1 MKAIDLNCDL
11 GERIEISQSGGD
23 AAIFPL
29 ISSANIACGFHAG
42 DPQIMRDSVSL
53 ALRHGVSIGAHPGTH
68 DVEGFGRRAMNLST
82 VEVENLMLYQIGAL
96 DAFARAAGGQ
106 IRHIKPHGWLYNE
119 AAKNANFAQVIA
131 STVRSLNPEWILFGA
146 AGSQLIAAAKAVR
159 LPFAEEAFADR
170 TYEIDGSLTP
180 RSQPGSL
187 ITDPVQ
193 ASRQCLDIV
202 LKGKLKTASGAEI
215 SLHADTICIHG
226 DNPSALTILRHIREA
241 LSRNGFQ
248 IQALSGGPSSTR
260 PDD

>member
-11 GERIEISQSGGD
+11 GEGIGIAKFGGD

-42 DPQIMRDSVSL
+42 DPQVMRDSVSL

-68 DVEGFGRRAMNLST
+68 DFEGFGRRAMNLT
-82 VEVENLMLYQIGAL
+82 KVELENLLLYQIGAL
-96 DAFARAAGGQ
+96 DAFARSAGGQ
-106 IRHIKPHGWLYNE
+106 IRHIKPHGWVYNE
-119 AAKNANFAQVIA
+119 AAINANFAQVIA
-131 STVRSLNPEWILFGA
+131 RTVKSLNPEWILFGA
-146 AGSQLIAAAKAVR
+146 AGSQLIAAAKAAR
-159 LPFAEEAFADR
+159 LSFAEEIFADR
-170 TYEIDGSLTP
+170 TYQGDGSLTS

-193 ASRQCLDIV
+193 ATRQCLDIV
-202 LKGKLKTASGAEI
+202 LKGKLRTASGAEI

-226 DNPSALTILRHIREA
+226 DNPAVLPILNCLREE

-248 IQALSGGPSSTR
+248 IHPPVGI
-260 PDD
+260 

>member
-11 GERIEISQSGGD
+11 GEGTGIAKSGGD

-42 DPQIMRDSVSL
+42 NPQVMRDSVSL
-53 ALRHGVSIGAHPGTH
+53 ALRHGVSIGAHPGTQ
-68 DVEGFGRRAMNLST
+68 DAEGFGRRAMNLT
-82 VEVENLMLYQIGAL
+82 TEDIENLLLYQIGAL

-119 AAKNANFAQVIA
+119 AAINANFAQVIA
-131 STVRSLNPEWILFGA
+131 CTVRSLNPEWILFGA
-146 AGSQLIAAAKAVR
+146 AGSQLIAAAKAAGI
-159 LPFAEEAFADR
+159 PFAEEAFADR
-170 TYEIDGSLTP
+170 TYETDGTLTL

-193 ASRQCLDIV
+193 AARQCLEIV
-202 LKGKLKTASGAEI
+202 LKGKLKTISGAEI

-226 DNPSALTILRHIREA
+226 DNPSALTILRQIREEF
-241 LSRNGFQ
+241 LKNEFQ
-248 IQALSGGPSSTR
+248 IHPPPGI
-260 PDD
+260 